1 MGGMKYH
8 FNKVKKLISKMI
20 SVPAGTVFCE
30 VLLAISLVVSSI
42 TIAQESVNQ
51 IVSGS
56 EEKSREIPHLEAEV
70 EIDGVMDEAVWDR
83 ALLIND
89 FHQYQPVEYADPSQ
103 STDVRIFYTEDA
115 LYIAARLWDEFPDQI
130 AASILRQG
138 QAIGA
143 DDVFTVILDPYLDRR
158 NGYRFELNSNG
169 VRAEGLYQNVTGVES
184 SWNGIWQAS
193 ASRDEQG
200 WIAEMRIPFQ
210 TISFSTD
217 SSAWG
222 INFNRTIKR
231 ETESI
236 AWVSRNR
243 QVNPSIAGTIT
254 GLTDLRQG
262 RGLDIVPSIVTRAIR
277 RFGTANESDSA
288 FEPQVDLYY
297 KVTSQLNASLTINTD
312 FSATEVDSRQVNLT
326 RFGLFFPEKRD
337 FFIRDSDIFEF
348 GQIGLNT
355 IAGATGNSS
364 FPESAAQNA
373 RPFFSRRIGL
383 SLSGEPVDINAGAKA
398 SGRIGDWNLGS
409 LLISQDEDIA
419 SGVDGDTIFV
429 GRASLNV
436 LNESQVGVI
445 ATNGDPQSNLD
456 NNLIGADF
464 RYRNTRLPNG
474 KTVEAST
481 FYQQSE
487 TEGKSGDD
495 ASYGVALNYPSNQ
508 GWKGAYR
515 YKKVEKNFDPAVGFV
530 NQTDIEDHGFETRY
544 THFFAP
550 GGYLRHLV
558 GYAESYKSL
567 SLEDGDF
574 ITDVKTLRFAFLNN
588 NGDFFFGRFIN
599 NKENLRNDF
608 TIFRAS
614 DSARSIV
621 IPAGTYSFKET
632 LIGISLASQRAFS
645 GRLDTRWGDYFN
657 GERVRI
663 LINTSWRPNRNLQI
677 TTQYIQN
684 KIKLPQGNF
693 TTRLFSI
700 NTQITFSATLSWA
713 NLIQYD
719 NVSETMGINS
729 RLHWIPEAGQ
739 QAFLVLNYG
748 FEDLDRD
755 NVFESTIADLSL
767 KFNYTF
773 RF

>member
-1 MGGMKYH
+1 M
-8 FNKVKKLISKMI
+8 F
-20 SVPAGTVFCE
+20 SVPAVTVYCG
-30 VLLAISLVVSSI
+30 VLFALSLLVSSI
-42 TIAQESVNQ
+42 TIAQESVNPLA
-51 IVSGS
+51 GS
-56 EEKSREIPHLEAEV
+56 SEGKSREIPHLEAEV
-70 EIDGVMDEAVWDR
+70 EINGVMDEDVWDR
-83 ALLIND
+83 AALIND

-103 STDVRIFYTEDA
+103 RTDVRIFYTEDA
-115 LYIAARLWDEFPDQI
+115 LYIAARLWDESPDQI
-130 AASILRQG
+130 SASILRQG
-138 QAIGA
+138 QSLGA

-158 NGYRFELNSNG
+158 NGYRFEVNANG
-169 VRAEGLYQNVTGVES
+169 VRAEGLYRNVTGVEN
-184 SWNGIWQAS
+184 SWNGIWQAGV
-193 ASRDEQG
+193 SRDEQG
-200 WIAEMRIPFQ
+200 WIVEMRIPFQ

-243 QVNPSIAGTIT
+243 QVNPGIAGTIT

-277 RFGTANESDSA
+277 RFGTVNDSDSA
-288 FEPQVDLYY
+288 FEPQVDIYY
-297 KVTSQLNASLTINTD
+297 KITSQLNASLTINTD
-312 FSATEVDSRQVNLT
+312 FSATEVDTRQVNLT

-348 GQIGLNT
+348 GQLGVSG
-355 IAGATGNSS
+355 IAGAGANSS
-364 FPESAAQNA
+364 MPGSAAQNA
-373 RPFFSRRIGL
+373 KPFFSRRIGL
-383 SLSGEPVDINAGAKA
+383 SLSGEPVDINAGAKV

-409 LLISQDEDIA
+409 LLINQDEDIA
-419 SGVDGDTIFV
+419 SGVDAETIFV
-429 GRASLNV
+429 GRAALNV
-436 LNESQVGVI
+436 LTESQVGVI
-445 ATNGDPQSNLD
+445 ATSGDPQSNLD
-456 NNLIGADF
+456 NNLVGADF

-481 FYQQSE
+481 FYQQSD

-495 ASYGVALNYPSNQ
+495 ASYGVVLNYPSNQ

-515 YKKVEKNFDPAVGFV
+515 YKKVEKNFDPAVGFI
-530 NQTDIEDHGFETRY
+530 NQTDIEDHGLETRY

-550 GGYLRHLV
+550 GGFLRQLR
-558 GYAESYKSL
+558 GFYDSYKSL

-574 ITDVKTLRFAFLNN
+574 ITDVKTLRFAFLDNK
-588 NGDFFFGRFIN
+588 GDFLIGRFIN
-599 NKENLRNDF
+599 NKENLRKDF

-614 DSARSIV
+614 DSPRTIV
-621 IPAGTYSFKET
+621 IPAGTYSFNET
-632 LIGISLASQRAFS
+632 LIGLILGNQRVLS
-645 GRLDTRWGDYFN
+645 GRFDRRWGDYFD
-657 GERVRI
+657 GERDRI
-663 LINTSWRPNRNLQI
+663 LVNASWRPNRNFQI
-677 TTQYIQN
+677 TAQYIGN
-684 KIKLPQGNF
+684 KIELPQGNF
-693 TTRLFSI
+693 TTRVFSI
-700 NTQITFSATLSWA
+700 NTQIAFSATLSWA
-713 NLIQYD
+713 NLVQYD
-719 NVSETMGINS
+719 NVSETLGINS

-748 FEDLDRD
+748 FEDFDKD